1 MSKIFGT
8 IAVVLL
14 AAGAF
19 IAHKNQEAYKKE
31 IVTHQGEEATKKST
45 TEEYNGQVTLLKVA
59 DEARQGEVDK
69 EASVAKVL
77 DEVSGKFDAEKKKV
91 ANQKNLHQQNETEIA
106 SAEEALKGLPDPGVL
121 IPKIK
126 RMTSE
131 LTQATSGIASEE
143 AKLANLVS
151 NDANGK
157 ARIKVMRDRIA
168 MQTTGRSFPDLKT
181 SIRSVYRNWGFV
193 ILTSGDKQGVISGST
208 LDVVRGG
215 EVIAK
220 LKVTAVESGTA
231 AADIVLN
238 SVTEGT
244 EVRSGDKVVPEKE
257 QAQLANDA
265 AAAIN

>member
-1 MSKIFGT
+1 MEYILINPEGYLNSLERAKVITRELYNITFPVFT
-8 IAVVLL
+8 QTEVNADSTLFPYI
-14 AAGAF
+14 
-19 IAHKNQEAYKKE
+19 
-31 IVTHQGEEATKKST
+31 THP
-45 TEEYNGQVTLLKVA
+45 
-59 DEARQGEVDK
+59 
-69 EASVAKVL
+69 VAKVL
-77 DEVSGKFDAEKKKV
+77 DEVSGKFDAAKKKV
-91 ANQKNLHQQNETEIA
+91 ANLKNLHQQNETEIA

-193 ILTSGDKQGVISGST
+193 VLTSGDKQGVISGST

-220 LKVTAVESGTA
+220 LKVTAVESGSA

-265 AAAIN
+265 AAASN